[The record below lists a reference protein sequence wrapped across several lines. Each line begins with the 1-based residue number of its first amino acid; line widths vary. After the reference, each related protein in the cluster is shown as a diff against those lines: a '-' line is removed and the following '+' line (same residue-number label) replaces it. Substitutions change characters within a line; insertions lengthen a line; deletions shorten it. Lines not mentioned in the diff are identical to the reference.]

1 MAEDR
6 ITRNRLYV
14 REGLLLLGFVLLLAA
29 STVSVLIPELGKE
42 PEPEVTTP
50 TADAVGS
57 P

>member
-42 PEPEVTTP
+42 PEVTRP
-50 TADAVGS
+50 AADAAGS